1 MLAKVMK
8 QAKGTYVL
16 HGCISN
22 HWQLHDMALYIKATI
37 TVLCHHGP
45 LIHAPVTLQEKHT
58 SGDAIIT
65 ALL

>member
-1 MLAKVMK
+1 
-8 QAKGTYVL
+8 
-16 HGCISN
+16 
-22 HWQLHDMALYIKATI
+22 MALYIKATI